1 VILQPLPFAWPWF
14 LIFWSIFTWVFS
26 AEAKIMRGTP
36 MTGPAPA
43 EDRGSLRVVLFGFG
57 LAMFAAFFFPFVAP
71 WAAPPGHPLAWFAIG
86 LALMVAGSLLRRH
99 CFRVLG
105 AFFTGA
111 VTIQNE
117 HRVIEVGAYR
127 YVRHPSYTAGLL
139 IVLGVA
145 LAGANGLGALVA
157 FAVAW
162 LAYWYR
168 ARVEEQALLAALG
181 PQYAR
186 FMATRNR
193 FIPFIP

>member
-1 VILQPLPFAWPWF
+1 
-14 LIFWSIFTWVFS
+14 
-26 AEAKIMRGTP
+26 
-36 MTGPAPA
+36 
-43 EDRGSLRVVLFGFG
+43 
-57 LAMFAAFFFPFVAP
+57 
-71 WAAPPGHPLAWFAIG
+71 
-86 LALMVAGSLLRRH
+86 
-99 CFRVLG
+99 
-105 AFFTGA
+105 
-111 VTIQNE
+111 
-117 HRVIEVGAYR
+117 
-127 YVRHPSYTAGLL
+127 VRHPSYTAGLL

-145 LAGANGLGALVA
+145 LAEANGLGALVA